1 MQNFG
6 KIGLYLE
13 VAMFFDF
20 LLYSMNLSTNM
31 YNFDFFSNQLYI
43 FFKSVFIL
51 IRNILYTAVLLLSEA
66 ALSL

>member
-20 LLYSMNLSTNM
+20 LLYSMNLSKNM
-31 YNFDFFSNQLYI
+31 YNFDFFQISYN
-43 FFKSVFIL
+43 FFSSQFL
-51 IRNILYTAVLLLSEA
+51 F
-66 ALSL
+66 

>member
-13 VAMFFDF
+13 FAMFFDF

>member
-1 MQNFG
+1 MQTFG

-13 VAMFFDF
+13 VAMIFDF